1 MEGNLMNKKNSK
13 SSLGK
18 IITLVLILIIPGLL
32 HFYLRRTGEN
42 VYKPLP
48 YLGLS
53 GKDSITQVQPFQL
66 INENNEPVSFPNGSS
81 ITIVNF
87 MHTDCDAFG
96 DLMNLA
102 MVKVA
107 KKFGKHPM
115 VDLYSISLDSND
127 SPEVLKK
134 FYNKYKVSDTKWHL
148 LTGDQKETSRIA
160 REEFRIDGFQDTLSN
175 NKIIHSPFFVLLDS
189 KQQIR
194 GYYEFFTKDE
204 VDRLIGEVILL
215 ITEESRNKKTVP

>member
-1 MEGNLMNKKNSK
+1 MIKKNRR

-32 HFYLRRTGEN
+32 HFYLRQTGEN

-48 YLGLS
+48 FLGRN

-66 INENNEPVSFPNGSS
+66 INENNEQVDFPNGNS
-81 ITIVNF
+81 ITVVNF
-87 MHTDCDAFG
+87 THTDCEAFG

-102 MVKVA
+102 MVKIA

-127 SPEVLKK
+127 RPEVLKK
-134 FYNKYKVSDTKWHL
+134 LYNKYNVSDTKWHL
-148 LTGDQKETSRIA
+148 LTGDPRETSRIA
-160 REEFRIDGFQDTLSN
+160 REEFRIDGFQDTLRN

-204 VDRLIGEVILL
+204 VDRLIGEIILL
-215 ITEESRNKKTVP
+215 ITEESRNQKGLHKNE